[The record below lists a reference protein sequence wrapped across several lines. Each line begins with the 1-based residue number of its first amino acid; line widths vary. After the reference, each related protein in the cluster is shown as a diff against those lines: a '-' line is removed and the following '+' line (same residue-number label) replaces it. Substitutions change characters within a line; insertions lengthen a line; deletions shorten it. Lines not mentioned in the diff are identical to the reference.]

1 MMTDGRNG
9 CALSMLLLY
18 AIMLYLLV
26 GLATAIA
33 FVSVGLPHVLP
44 HGMTAS
50 LGARLLFI
58 PGATA
63 LWPYILSRW
72 MQARG
77 AP

>member
-1 MMTDGRNG
+1 
-9 CALSMLLLY
+9 MLLLY